1 MPASPVF
8 FGRRERQGW
17 GGAGRGQRQKSAC
30 VLPHGGAEARLL
42 GPNPACSPHRLGAS
56 LSAPPPPGLR
66 WVLKGQPARL
76 PQDAHSTAMSRALT
90 CKATPPASAG
100 STHPSGS
107 MVKYEPNTSADLPAD
122 HGAQAQDK

>member
-56 LSAPPPPGLR
+56 LSAPRPGSA
-66 WVLKGQPARL
+66 VGTKGPA
-76 PQDAHSTAMSRALT
+76 
-90 CKATPPASAG
+90 C
-100 STHPSGS
+100 
-107 MVKYEPNTSADLPAD
+107 TSASGCALNSCVTGAD
-122 HGAQAQDK
+122 VQSHAPGFSGKHTSFREHGQV